1 MLYYLLLIPAVLS
14 TAWIYFLSPAL
25 SYWWLLP
32 ILIACFVAANLVYV
46 LLMFVCTWF
55 AGPNK
60 MYTHISPFYHA
71 LTMALDGWILALCRV
86 KIHVTGLEKVPTDTE
101 YLFVSNHR
109 SNFDPMVQWWVLR
122 RWRLAFVSK
131 PSNMRKFVI
140 GPFVRRCCFLPIDR
154 ENARNALTTIN
165 AAADLIRAHECSFA
179 IYPEGTRSK
188 SGKLLPWHAGSLKIA
203 QKANVPIV
211 VATIEGTERIAHNVP
226 WRRTHVYLSIREVIP
241 AETVKATKSN
251 ALTEQ
256 NDRRAGQI
264 IPGSQ
269 ARSSSAH
276 LRARIFLPTFEKRT
290 PFRHAPVS
298 RAATHGGQTHGKARK
313 APGAIAPGAL

>member
-1 MLYYLLLIPAVLS
+1 MLYYLLWIPAVLS

-32 ILIACFVAANLVYV
+32 VFNRLLRGSEPRVRAAD
-46 LLMFVCTWF
+46 VCLHVVCRP
-55 AGPNK
+55 GNK
-60 MYTHISPFYHA
+60 MYAHISPFYHA

-86 KIHVTGLEKVPTDTE
+86 KIHVEGLEKVPTDTE

-140 GPFVRRCCFLPIDR
+140 GPFVRRCCFFADR
-154 ENARNALTTIN
+154 PRKRARNALTTIN

-188 SGKLLPWHAGSLKIA
+188 AVSCCPGTPARSKSHRRQAS
-203 QKANVPIV
+203 PIV
-211 VATIEGTERIAHNVP
+211 VATIEGTEAHRAQCPLAATHCMCASARSSGRDRQGRENDRP
-226 WRRTHVYLSIREVIP
+226 HRRHP
-241 AETVKATKSN
+241 
-251 ALTEQ
+251 EQ
-256 NDRRAGQI
+256 NARRAGQI
-264 IPGSQ
+264 TLKK
-269 ARSSSAH
+269 SS
-276 LRARIFLPTFEKRT
+276 IFLVRTFAGED
-290 PFRHAPVS
+290 F
-298 RAATHGGQTHGKARK
+298 
-313 APGAIAPGAL
+313 

>member
-1 MLYYLLLIPAVLS
+1 MIIGNILIFNMLEGARSCSIFYYLLLIPAVLS

-241 AETVKATKSN
+241 AETVKATKTT
-251 ALTEQ
+251 ALTE
-256 NDRRAGQI
+256 GI
-264 IPGSQ
+264 
-269 ARSSSAH
+269 RSKMIAE
-276 LRARIFLPTFEKRT
+276 L
-290 PFRHAPVS
+290 
-298 RAATHGGQTHGKARK
+298 GK
-313 APGAIAPGAL
+313 

>member
-179 IYPEGTRSK
+179 IYPEARAAKAASCCPGTPARSR
-188 SGKLLPWHAGSLKIA
+188 SRRRPMCPSSL
-203 QKANVPIV
+203 
-211 VATIEGTERIAHNVP
+211 
-226 WRRTHVYLSIREVIP
+226 RRS
-241 AETVKATKSN
+241 
-251 ALTEQ
+251 
-256 NDRRAGQI
+256 RARSASHTTS
-264 IPGSQ
+264 PGGARTCISAS
-269 ARSSSAH
+269 ARSSRPKRS
-276 LRARIFLPTFEKRT
+276 RPQKRT
-290 PFRHAPVS
+290 PSPKAS
-298 RAATHGGQTHGKARK
+298 AAK
-313 APGAIAPGAL
+313 

>member
-32 ILIACFVAANLVYV
+32 VLIGCFAAANLVYV
-46 LLMFVCTWF
+46 LLMFVCSWF

-179 IYPEGTRSK
+179 IYPEGTRS
-188 SGKLLPWHAGSLKIA
+188 
-203 QKANVPIV
+203 
-211 VATIEGTERIAHNVP
+211 
-226 WRRTHVYLSIREVIP
+226 
-241 AETVKATKSN
+241 
-251 ALTEQ
+251 
-256 NDRRAGQI
+256 
-264 IPGSQ
+264 
-269 ARSSSAH
+269 
-276 LRARIFLPTFEKRT
+276 
-290 PFRHAPVS
+290 
-298 RAATHGGQTHGKARK
+298 
-313 APGAIAPGAL
+313 

>member
-165 AAADLIRAHECSFA
+165 AAANLIRAHVCSFA

-211 VATIEGTERIAHNVP
+211 ICSLVNSRAILRNMFRKHTEV
-226 WRRTHVYLSIREVIP
+226 WLDVLDVIP
-241 AETVKATKSN
+241 AEELAGKTTIEVGERVHAVME
-251 ALTEQ
+251 AGVVRREQ
-256 NDRRAGQI
+256 AQG
-264 IPGSQ
+264 
-269 ARSSSAH
+269 
-276 LRARIFLPTFEKRT
+276 LR
-290 PFRHAPVS
+290 
-298 RAATHGGQTHGKARK
+298 
-313 APGAIAPGAL
+313 

>member
-32 ILIACFVAANLVYV
+32 ILIGCFAAANLVYV
-46 LLMFVCTWF
+46 LLMFVCSWF

-165 AAADLIRAHECSFA
+165 AAADLIRAHTCSFA

-188 SGKLLPWHAGSLKIA
+188 SGELLPWHAGSLKIA

-211 VATIEGTERIAHNVP
+211 VARA
-226 WRRTHVYLSIREVIP
+226 RSASRTTS
-241 AETVKATKSN
+241 
-251 ALTEQ
+251 
-256 NDRRAGQI
+256 
-264 IPGSQ
+264 PGGARTCTCAS
-269 ARSSSAH
+269 ARSSRPRPSRLPRRTTSPKASAAKCS
-276 LRARIFLPTFEKRT
+276 LNWANNPE
-290 PFRHAPVS
+290 
-298 RAATHGGQTHGKARK
+298 
-313 APGAIAPGAL
+313 

>member
-109 SNFDPMVQWWVLR
+109 SNFDPMVQWWALR

-154 ENARNALTTIN
+154 ENARNAP
-165 AAADLIRAHECSFA
+165 R
-179 IYPEGTRSK
+179 
-188 SGKLLPWHAGSLKIA
+188 
-203 QKANVPIV
+203 
-211 VATIEGTERIAHNVP
+211 
-226 WRRTHVYLSIREVIP
+226 
-241 AETVKATKSN
+241 
-251 ALTEQ
+251 
-256 NDRRAGQI
+256 
-264 IPGSQ
+264 
-269 ARSSSAH
+269 
-276 LRARIFLPTFEKRT
+276 
-290 PFRHAPVS
+290 
-298 RAATHGGQTHGKARK
+298 
-313 APGAIAPGAL
+313 